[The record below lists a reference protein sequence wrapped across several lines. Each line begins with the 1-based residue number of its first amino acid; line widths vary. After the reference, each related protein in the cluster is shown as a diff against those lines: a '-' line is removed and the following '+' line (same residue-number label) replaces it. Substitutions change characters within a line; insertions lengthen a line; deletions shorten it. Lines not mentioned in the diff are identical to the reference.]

1 MTGEKRLLKAVVS
14 ILLVLVVLSSALF
27 IAVEAGHDC
36 TGAGCAVCRQIS
48 AVEDTLRAFGFAVI
62 SALVARIVFNVLNR
76 NALYRISNLRTSTLV
91 SLMVKLSD

>member
-14 ILLVLVVLSSALF
+14 ILLILVVLSSALF

-62 SALVARIVFNVLNR
+62 AALVARIVFNVLNR
-76 NALYRISNLRTSTLV
+76 NALCRISNLRTSTLV

>member
-14 ILLVLVVLSSALF
+14 ILLILVVLSSALF

-36 TGAGCAVCRQIS
+36 TGAGCAVCRQIG

-62 SALVARIVFNVLNR
+62 AALVARIVFNVQNR
-76 NALYRISNLRTSTLV
+76 NALFRISNLRTSTLV

>member
-1 MTGEKRLLKAVVS
+1 MTQEKRIIKMLVS
-14 ILLVLVVLSSALF
+14 VLMVLVVLSSALF

-62 SALVARIVFNVLNR
+62 AALVARIVFNVLNR
-76 NALYRISNLRTSTLV
+76 NALCRISNLLTSTLV